1 MSLKENCL
9 LRLRE
14 RRRRS
19 VQQSYEEGAQIRRR
33 LQELLGAPT
42 PMQEVETP
50 STYAFSENE
59 PACCSTKPRLNFL
72 SSSPCSG
79 CLAWLG
85 TDRL

>member
-1 MSLKENCL
+1 MSRKENCL

-33 LQELLGAPT
+33 VQELLGAPT

-50 STYAFSENE
+50 PPTLSVKTNPHAAQQK
-59 PACCSTKPRLNFL
+59 PA
-72 SSSPCSG
+72 
-79 CLAWLG
+79 
-85 TDRL
+85 